1 MLYQGRDN
9 ASVISLIKNINTIR
23 AIFGRDPI
31 PGGGH
36 IEQVTKNIEKKYIF
50 FYDLLCAVLLL

>member
-36 IEQVTKNIEKKYIF
+36 IEQVLKIECTYQYFVVRIS
-50 FYDLLCAVLLL
+50 C